1 MWPIFNENVA
11 EKWNLWVRE
20 QCTVYTDWLKI
31 FDKSN
36 FVATVHAQCMNSSHN
51 SKICPKTC
59 EKKKEKK
66 EKEKRKR
73 GPKRN
78 LSGLTVALLI
88 NAI

>member
-1 MWPIFNENVA
+1 MKMLLKSEICGSVNSA
-11 EKWNLWVRE
+11 R
-20 QCTVYTDWLKI
+20 CTLIDWKF

-36 FVATVHAQCMNSSHN
+36 FVPTVHAQCMNNSHN
-51 SKICPKTC
+51 SKICPKTR
-59 EKKKEKK
+59 KKK

-78 LSGLTVALLI
+78 LSGLAVALLI

>member
-1 MWPIFNENVA
+1 MKMLLKSEICESVNSA
-11 EKWNLWVRE
+11 R
-20 QCTVYTDWLKI
+20 CTLIDWKF

-51 SKICPKTC
+51 SKICPKMR
-59 EKKKEKK
+59 EKKEKK

-78 LSGLTVALLI
+78 LSGLVVALLI